1 MIYTERLILRP
12 WKEEDLAP
20 YAAMNAD
27 PRVREYFPSLLTA
40 KESYAEVSRIQQ
52 RFRDEG
58 FGLFAAELRGKHAF
72 IGFIG
77 MQTMS
82 FAVPSLAQPA
92 VEIGWRLAA
101 PFWGKGLAT
110 EGARAV
116 LRHAFDVVGL
126 EQVVAI
132 AAPANVRSLRVM
144 ERLGMKHVPELDFD
158 HPGIAEGHPLRST
171 LLYRLLREEFA
182 RIAER

>member
-1 MIYTERLILRP
+1 MIYTDRLILRP

-27 PRVREYFPSLLTA
+27 PRVREYFPGVLTTE
-40 KESYAEVSRIQQ
+40 ESYAEVRRFQQ
-52 RFRDEG
+52 RFRKEG
-58 FGLFAAELRGKHAF
+58 FGLLTAELRSEQTC

-82 FAVPSLAQPA
+82 FAVPSLPQPA

-116 LRHAFDVVGL
+116 LKYAFDVAGL

-132 AAPANVRSLRVM
+132 AAHANVRSLRVM

-158 HPGIAEGHPLRST
+158 HPRIAEGHPLRAT
-171 LLYRLLREEFA
+171 VLYRITREMYA
-182 RIAER
+182 

>member
-1 MIYTERLILRP
+1 MIDTERLILRP

-27 PRVREYFPSLLTA
+27 PRVRGYFPGLLTA
-40 KESYAEVSRIQQ
+40 EESDAEVRRFQA

-58 FGLFAAELRGKHAF
+58 FGLLAAELRSEQKC

-101 PFWGKGLAT
+101 PFWGQGLAT

-116 LRHAFDVVGL
+116 LNHAFDVVGL
-126 EQVVAI
+126 EEVVAI
-132 AAPANVRSLRVM
+132 AVPANVRSLRVM

-158 HPGIAEGHPLRST
+158 HPRIAEGHPLRAT
-171 LLYRLLREEFA
+171 VLYRITREMYA
-182 RIAER
+182 